1 MMSGSMKRAL
11 LLTLLTPLVSPAA
24 WALAAPLTFNAD
36 LEQRLDHLEVVALRD
51 PAEALRGLPPLAEA
65 PEARGQGARLRF
77 TEGRIRLQAGDMA
90 AVLRVAE
97 LLSADPAGKAPAE
110 ALRAA
115 VAESQQQL
123 SDAAQHAVNA
133 LQELGKSCDLDES
146 AELPPLPRG
155 CDASSALIALALLQQ
170 DQYNRGLLPKAT
182 EYAQRRL
189 ALARAAERDID
200 VVQTLGDYALLELAR
215 DHAGEAQQ
223 WVQRAR
229 AQAGEEPLLLAI
241 ATTYE
246 AALGARSGNKQ
257 AQMRAQ
263 TEGLS
268 YARQAGIASWV
279 ARAQSNLAD
288 YYMQEREPERALAL
302 LHEAL
307 PIFLRLQDLSRER
320 TVRHNLAVT
329 LIRLK
334 RFPLAR
340 REMARVDELRR
351 GQPDTTR
358 RMIELRELDQAW
370 TDAGQPREAIALFHE
385 ERRLS
390 EEANQ
395 RNRDA
400 LLAEL
405 KVKYGSAAK
414 ERDLDLLMRDKSLKD
429 RQLDNRT
436 LLREIGVAVGVLLSL
451 ATLLG
456 VVMVRKARTAQK
468 ALKAKEAL
476 LRMQSERDP
485 LTELANRRHFLA
497 VMESLPQPEFNG
509 SLLMVDI
516 DHFKH
521 VNDEYGHASG
531 DVVICEVARRL
542 SHAVRAGDLVV
553 RWGGEE
559 FLIFAPVSSNEQL
572 EALAERI
579 LHNIASVPVATADNS
594 LRVTASIGFGRF
606 PMAAKNG
613 GRLNLHWEQAV
624 NWVDLVLYNAKAR
637 GRNRAI
643 GISSVGLDAHDA
655 AGLAKLEADF
665 DSSCSQGLV
674 TLHEVTGPN

>member
-1 MMSGSMKRAL
+1 MKQQFLASVIATL
-11 LLTLLTPLVSPAA
+11 LLGPSLAVA
-24 WALAAPLTFNAD
+24 AAPPTVVFNAD

-65 PEARGQGARLRF
+65 PEARGRGVRLRF
-77 TEGRIRLQAGDMA
+77 AEGRVRMQAGDVPGALRMA
-90 AVLRVAE
+90 A
-97 LLSADPAGKAPAE
+97 LLEADPAGKAPAE
-110 ALRAA
+110 ALRGAL
-115 VAESQQQL
+115 AERQQQL
-123 SDAAQHAVNA
+123 GEAAQHANNV
-133 LQELGKSCDLDES
+133 LHELGKSCDLDES
-146 AELPPLPRG
+146 AELPQLPKS

-189 ALARAAERDID
+189 ALARAAEREIDI
-200 VVQTLGDYALLELAR
+200 VQTMGDYALLEFAR
-215 DHAGEAQQ
+215 DHTAEAQQ
-223 WVQRAR
+223 WVQRTR
-229 AQAGEEPLLLAI
+229 VQAGEDPLLLAI
-241 ATTYE
+241 AKTYE
-246 AALGARSGNKQ
+246 ANLSARSGNKPAQ
-257 AQMRAQ
+257 ARAQM
-263 TEGLS
+263 EGLA
-268 YARQAGIASWV
+268 YARQAGLSSWV

-288 YYMQEREPERALAL
+288 YYMQEHEPERALVL

-307 PIFLRLQDLSRER
+307 PVFQRLQDLSRER
-320 TVRHNLAVT
+320 TARHNLAVT

-340 REMARVDELRR
+340 REMARVEELRR
-351 GQPDTTR
+351 DQPDITR
-358 RMIELRELDQAW
+358 RMAELRELDQAW
-370 TDAGQPREAIALFHE
+370 TDVGQPREALTLFHE
-385 ERRLS
+385 ERRLF

-400 LLAEL
+400 LLSEL
-405 KVKYGSAAK
+405 KVKYDSAAK

-436 LLREIGVAVGVLLSL
+436 LLREIGVAVGVLLCL

-497 VMESLPQPEFNG
+497 VMESLPQDEFNG
-509 SLLMVDI
+509 ALLMVDI

-521 VNDEYGHASG
+521 VNDEHGHASG

-572 EALAERI
+572 ETLAERI
-579 LHNIASVPVATADNS
+579 LHNIASVPVAAPDGP

-606 PMAAKNG
+606 PMAAKAE
-613 GRLNLHWEQAV
+613 GRLSLHWEQAV
-624 NWVDLVLYNAKAR
+624 NWVDLVLYSAKAR

-643 GISSVGLDAHDA
+643 GITSVALDAHDT
-655 AGLAKLEADF
+655 AGVAKLEADF
-665 DSSCSQGLV
+665 DASLSRGLV
-674 TLHEVTGPN
+674 TLREVIGPGPQ

>member
-1 MMSGSMKRAL
+1 MMMKPLFACL
-11 LLTLLTPLVSPAA
+11 LACSLACLLAGPAVAAPAA
-24 WALAAPLTFNAD
+24 FNND

-51 PAEALRGLPPLAEA
+51 PVEALRGLPPLAES
-65 PEARGQGARLRF
+65 PEARGQGSRLRF
-77 TEGRIRLQAGDMA
+77 AEGRVHLQAGDLA
-90 AVLRVAE
+90 AVLRVADQ
-97 LLSADPAGKAPAE
+97 LDKAADGKAPAE

-115 VAESQQQL
+115 VAERQQQL
-123 SDAAQHAVNA
+123 SEAAQHSVNV
-133 LQELGKSCDLDES
+133 LNELGKSCDLDES
-146 AELPPLPRG
+146 AELPPLPKG

-170 DQYNRGLLPKAT
+170 DQFNRGLLPKAA
-182 EYAQRRL
+182 EFAQRRI
-189 ALARAAERDID
+189 ALARAAQRDVDI
-200 VVQTLGDYALLELAR
+200 VQALSEFALLEYAR
-215 DHAGEAQQ
+215 DHSTEALQ

-229 AQAGEEPLLLAI
+229 TEAGDDPLLLAM
-241 ATTYE
+241 AKTAE
-246 AALGARSGNKQ
+246 ANLNARSGNKQ
-257 AQMRAQ
+257 AQARAQ
-263 TEGLS
+263 LEGLA
-268 YARQAGIASWV
+268 YARQAGSAAMV

-288 YYMQEREPERALAL
+288 YYMQAREPERALVL

-307 PIFLRLQDLSRER
+307 PVFQRLQDQNRER
-320 TVRHNLAVT
+320 AARHNLAVT

-334 RFPLAR
+334 RFPQARHELALI
-340 REMARVDELRR
+340 EEQRR

-358 RMIELRELDQAW
+358 RMGELRELDQAW
-370 TDAGQPREAIALFHE
+370 ADAGQPKEAVALFHE
-385 ERRLS
+385 ERRLAD
-390 EEANQ
+390 EANK
-395 RNRDA
+395 RNREA

-405 KVKYGSAAK
+405 KVKYDSTAK
-414 ERDLDLLMRDKSLKD
+414 QRDIELLIRDKSLKD
-429 RQLDNRT
+429 RQLSNRT

-468 ALKAKEAL
+468 VLKAKEAL

-497 VMESLPQPEFNG
+497 VMESLPQDEFQG
-509 SLLMVDI
+509 ALLMVDI

-521 VNDEYGHASG
+521 VNDEHGHAAG

-542 SHAVRAGDLVV
+542 SHAVRTGDLVV

-572 EALAERI
+572 ELLAERI
-579 LHNIASVPVATADNS
+579 LNNIGSVPVATPDGS

-606 PMAAKNG
+606 PMSARAGAELK
-613 GRLNLHWEQAV
+613 LHWEQAV
-624 NWVDLVLYNAKAR
+624 NWVDLVLYNAKAL

-643 GISSVGLDAHDA
+643 GIRSVGLDANDM

-674 TLHEVTGPN
+674 TLHEVVGPN